1 MRFIALFCALMAW
14 SAKADAQVIDDNFR
28 LSEVSNVNVSLTDDA
43 TGACWTNLKEVRE
56 YAEEKLRMK
65 GVNVLEM
72 NRGLA
77 AFDYLKTYNFQIW
90 VNAGR
95 TFTDGSGACI
105 GYIQVLLFTFAQV
118 NNTTHVAIAATNIS
132 RAGHLEN
139 FNQYIIEKVSELIS
153 ELK

>member
-1 MRFIALFCALMAW
+1 MRFLVLFCVLMAW

-28 LSEVSNVNVSLTDDA
+28 LSEVSNVNVKLTDDA

-77 AFDYLKTYNFQIW
+77 PFDYLKTYNFQIL

-95 TFTDGSGACI
+95 TFDDVSGACI
-105 GYIQVLLFTFAQV
+105 GYIRVQLYTFVQV
-118 NNTTHVAIAATNIS
+118 NNTTPIAIAASNIA

-139 FNQYIIEKVSELIS
+139 FNQYIIEQVSDLIS